1 MIEKDKAAIIK
12 ARLQEIRDLPSLPLA
27 ADSITRAV
35 LDENSN
41 AQTIALSISKDPSF
55 ASRILRVVNSAYYG
69 FYRQIT
75 SIKEAVALLGTNEI
89 RMMAMAITVY
99 DLFKVKESMKFNRK
113 NLWMH
118 GVAVA
123 YMADYLQRMLRKGIE
138 EAYVAGLLHDIGK
151 VVLDQFFPDETH
163 EILQLFEGSEMSYL
177 EAEREVLGMDHGE
190 LGFLIAERWNLPA
203 EITVGIRYHHAT
215 SGEIEVEP
223 AAAIIHLSDYFA
235 WQVGYVGSPDD
246 PPKGGHLSECLK
258 ALGLEEDRVES
269 LMVTLKE
276 GFKKLEAFLAAN

>member
-1 MIEKDKAAIIK
+1 MTEKDKSVVIK
-12 ARLQEIRDLPSLPLA
+12 AKLQDIKDLPSLPLA

-35 LDENSN
+35 LDDKST
-41 AQTIALSISKDPSF
+41 AQTIATAISKDPSF

-99 DLFKVKESMKFNRK
+99 DLFKAKEATRFNRK

-123 YMADYLQRMLRKGIE
+123 YMADYLQRTLRKGLD

-151 VVLDQFFPDETH
+151 IVLDQFFP
-163 EILQLFEGSEMSYL
+163 
-177 EAEREVLGMDHGE
+177 
-190 LGFLIAERWNLPA
+190 
-203 EITVGIRYHHAT
+203 
-215 SGEIEVEP
+215 
-223 AAAIIHLSDYFA
+223 
-235 WQVGYVGSPDD
+235 
-246 PPKGGHLSECLK
+246 
-258 ALGLEEDRVES
+258 EE
-269 LMVTLKE
+269 
-276 GFKKLEAFLAAN
+276 